1 VWSVYRAE
9 RRKLAAQLSTRLLAL
24 VCLLAPFAFAV
35 ILKLQSGVPSD
46 TLLGVWVHT
55 SGFAVSLVVLGFAG
69 SWGFPVLAGVLAG
82 DVFSSEDRYGT
93 WKMVLTRSCI
103 RRDLFAGKVL
113 AAATFSVALVLTAAL
128 SSLVAGLLVTGDQPL
143 VGLGGTVLG
152 SGKCLGLVLASW
164 LVSVLPLLAFTSLA
178 LLISVLTRNGIAG
191 VLAPVIVGLVMAL
204 LALIGSGS
212 WMHVLLVRGVRR
224 LARVARRPCVLRP
237 ADPREHRQRRMD
249 SGMPDRL
256 MVDLPPPRLRRSAG
270 WPEARVGCRGPGKWL
285 ARRR

>member
-1 VWSVYRAE
+1 MWSVYRAE

-69 SWGFPVLAGVLAG
+69 AWGFPVLAGVLAG

-152 SGKCLGLVLASW
+152 SGKCLGLVLAS
-164 LVSVLPLLAFTSLA
+164 
-178 LLISVLTRNGIAG
+178 
-191 VLAPVIVGLVMAL
+191 
-204 LALIGSGS
+204 
-212 WMHVLLVRGVRR
+212 
-224 LARVARRPCVLRP
+224 
-237 ADPREHRQRRMD
+237 
-249 SGMPDRL
+249 
-256 MVDLPPPRLRRSAG
+256 G
-270 WPEARVGCRGPGKWL
+270 W
-285 ARRR
+285 